1 MSSAERFAPRAP
13 AGGWRL
19 PVLAAALLLAPPA
32 AAQRAGHA
40 AAGSAG
46 GGAPTL
52 LPVSAKGAPVSFF
65 LDNGLLRLEFTR
77 ALNRVSFDRLVK
89 IAGGSHVFVND
100 TPPERLWEVGVRQLP
115 FPQGAGV
122 FPVALQVHPGD
133 ALGPVTHSVSTVG
146 GATTLTIRWYHCRP
160 VAADASNFFHLTLRV
175 EMDAGSPITRWNL
188 EVENHMS
195 GWALWY
201 ASLIHGFAQEAQDA
215 YLVVPATGRLVRN
228 PQASLAAAPTASAG
242 YQVPFTNWQHFQ
254 LLPYYAADGHGV
266 YYATHDGEA
275 THAKFTNLFGY
286 GNRYE
291 VQSAWYPEDSSVSTG
306 GARWA
311 SPYPVAMGVFDGD
324 WWDAAQVYRS
334 WAETQPILE
343 KGKLLTRTDVP
354 QWAKELVASNAGYVP
369 ANLADPSVVAETV
382 NRWQGVRAYE
392 GLQNEDYL
400 LFHWGWYVPGTHGYF
415 DPLPGIGNLFG
426 ALRSQ
431 GILSGV
437 RVLSFSYGQGAPPS
451 PCGSPTANGA
461 RLVNGTPD
469 PFDPTG
475 GTHLDPSTPFA
486 ACSMVDFVL
495 NRLLPT
501 GAINFFYDNPYF
513 GDVCYEPSHG
523 HPLGQGGEWLYDSVA
538 SVMQQTR
545 AAARA
550 VDPGFQTTHE
560 ASFEGYIRACDA
572 TGSGYA
578 FAPPLFVAPAF
589 AADETR
595 IPLQSAL
602 VHDYTL
608 MLTANELSDWWNLGA
623 AFTNFNDLHFALAWG
638 FDEGR
643 RLNPVDPLLAAG
655 WANHQLLDS
664 GSPLAGVPELAQA
677 IVSYAAFL
685 NEAIAVKKTDYGR
698 KYLTYGQRLRPL
710 ALAGV
715 PSTTRTY
722 NAVFSAPGTSYSID
736 APAVLASVW
745 RANDGSGDVGI
756 VLTNHTAAP
765 VSFTLA
771 LDSPAYGL
779 DPAVPHDVTL
789 LEPTATTFLQQF
801 TASLSLPVS
810 IAPRSIRVYEID

>member
-1 MSSAERFAPRAP
+1 MRPAPRPPPKAR
-13 AGGWRL
+13 ARGRF
-19 PVLAAALLLAPPA
+19 LALLAVALLLASPTR
-32 AAQRAGHA
+32 AQRPGTS
-40 AAGSAG
+40 AAGSTGA
-46 GGAPTL
+46 GAPTL
-52 LPVSAKGAPVSFF
+52 LPLSAKGAPVSFS

-77 ALNRVSFDRLVK
+77 ALDRVSFDRLVK

-115 FPQGAGV
+115 LPVGAGS
-122 FPVALQVHPGD
+122 FPVVLRVHPDDSG
-133 ALGPVTHSVSTVG
+133 GPVSHSVATSG
-146 GATTLTIRWYHCRP
+146 GTTTLTVRWYHCRP
-160 VAADASNFFHLTLRV
+160 VAADATEFFHLTLKV
-175 EMDAGSPITRWNL
+175 AMDAGDPITRWDL
-188 EVENHMS
+188 EIENHMA
-195 GWALWY
+195 GWAPWY
-201 ASLIHGFAQEAQDA
+201 ASLIHGFAQEAQDTF
-215 YLVVPATGRLVRN
+215 LVVPATGRLVRN
-228 PQASLAAAPTASAG
+228 PQATLAASPTATAG

-266 YYATHDGEA
+266 YYATHDGKA
-275 THAKFTNLFGY
+275 TRAKFTNLFGY

-291 VQSAWYPEDSSVSTG
+291 LQSAWYLEDSSVPTN

-311 SPYPVAMGVFDGD
+311 SPYPVAMGAFDGD
-324 WWDAAQVYRS
+324 WWDAAQVYRA
-334 WAETQPILE
+334 WAENQPILE
-343 KGKLLTRTDVP
+343 KGKLLARTDVP
-354 QWAKELVASNAGYVP
+354 SWAKNLVASNAGYVP
-369 ANLADPSVVAETV
+369 ANLTDPSVVAEAV

-415 DPLPGIGNLFG
+415 DPLPGIGSLFG

-451 PCGSPTANGA
+451 PCGSPAASGA
-461 RLVNGTPD
+461 SLVNGTPD

-486 ACSMVDFVL
+486 ACSVVDFVV

-523 HPLGQGGEWLYDSVA
+523 HPLGQGGEWLYDSIV
-538 SVMQQTR
+538 SVMQQAR
-545 AAARA
+545 AAGRA

-578 FAPPLFVAPAF
+578 FGPPIFVAPAF

-602 VHDYTL
+602 VHDYSL

-623 AFTNFNDLHFALAWG
+623 AFTNFNDLNFALAWG

-643 RLNPVDPLLAAG
+643 RLNPVDPLLSAG
-655 WANHQLLDS
+655 WANHQLLDP
-664 GSPLAGVPELAQA
+664 GSPLAGIPDLAQA
-677 IVSYAAFL
+677 IVGYTLFL
-685 NEAIAVKKTDYGR
+685 NEAIAVKKTAYGK
-698 KYLTYGQRLRPL
+698 KYLTFGQRLRPL
-710 ALAGV
+710 PLAGV
-715 PSTTRTY
+715 PSVTKTY
-722 NAVFSAPGTSYSID
+722 NALFSAPAAAYSIS
-736 APAVLASVW
+736 APAVLSSVW
-745 RANDGSGDVGI
+745 KASDGSGDVGI
-756 VLTNHTAAP
+756 VLTNHTSAP

-771 LDSPAYGL
+771 LDSAAYGL
-779 DPAVPHDVTL
+779 DPALPHDLFL
-789 LEPTATTFLQQF
+789 LEPAATTFLQPF

-810 IAPRSIRVYEID
+810 MPPRSIQVYEIH